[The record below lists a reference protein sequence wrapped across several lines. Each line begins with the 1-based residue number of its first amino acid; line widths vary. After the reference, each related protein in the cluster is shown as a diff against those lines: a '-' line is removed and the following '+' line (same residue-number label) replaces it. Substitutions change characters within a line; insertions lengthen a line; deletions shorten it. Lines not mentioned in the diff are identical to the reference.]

1 MAFLFGRKR
10 KRSHDQDQDHE
21 SDRGDPAMS
30 TSSAILQNH
39 SYGLKVLEEPQN
51 AAGIVFDVVFVH
63 GLRGSIETTWR
74 HNRTG
79 AYWPRDFLSKDLSNC
94 RIFAFGYDADI
105 VNFWNPASKNRIGN
119 HAENLIGAL
128 AGEREITD
136 TNSRKIIFIGHSLG
150 GLVIQQAL
158 CHSKNSVEEHIQKIH
173 ECTAAIMF
181 LGTPHFGADM
191 AKWAAF
197 GSHMSDSFK
206 RTNSDIVNVLKL
218 GSEMLANIQGNF
230 HSILRTREKSDQRIQ
245 ITCFYEELA
254 LSYVGEV
261 VPMHSAILPSYPS
274 YGIHANHMDMTKFPS
289 CDDAGYGSIRRELL
303 RWTKQLSTAGP
314 TPLALNCT

>member
-1 MAFLFGRKR
+1 
-10 KRSHDQDQDHE
+10 
-21 SDRGDPAMS
+21 MS
-30 TSSAILQNH
+30 
-39 SYGLKVLEEPQN
+39 PQ
-51 AAGIVFDVVFVH
+51 
-63 GLRGSIETTWR
+63 
-74 HNRTG
+74 
-79 AYWPRDFLSKDLSNC
+79 
-94 RIFAFGYDADI
+94 
-105 VNFWNPASKNRIGN
+105 
-119 HAENLIGAL
+119 
-128 AGEREITD
+128 
-136 TNSRKIIFIGHSLG
+136 NSRKIIFIGHSLG

-197 GSHMSDSFK
+197 GSHMADSFK
-206 RTNSDIVNVLKL
+206 RTNSDIVNVLKP

-261 VPMHSAILPSYPS
+261 VCSLSVCIWHVTDFHRLYLCIQPLSHLILVMESTLIIWYFHLFLFTL
-274 YGIHANHMDMTKFPS
+274 YMLTNQDMTKFPS

-314 TPLALNCT
+314 TRLALNCT